1 MNEIPPITD
10 PMGRHWKQPARDRIL
25 IDDSHALMD
34 QQIFD
39 EFGEYSSSMPSSVYE
54 GKIWSR
60 HDGIYDQKFL
70 ASGGKPEWL
79 LVWYGASADPG
90 MCSINSRQILIA

>member
-1 MNEIPPITD
+1 MEIPPMVD
-10 PMGRHWKQPARDRIL
+10 PLGRYWKQPSPERIL
-25 IDDSHALMD
+25 VDDTHALMD
-34 QQIFD
+34 RATFTQLQD
-39 EFGEYSSSMPSSVYE
+39 YSSSMPSGVYI
-54 GKIWSR
+54 GKMWSR
-60 HDGIYDQKFL
+60 HDGIYDLKFL